1 MDDEVPYSAT
11 KDAEVPPKPD
21 STEKYVETLV
31 VVDQK
36 MVHYHGEDAATQFA
50 LVVLN
55 IVSRSYHVS

>member
-1 MDDEVPYSAT
+1 MRFERALDDDFPYSST
-11 KDAEVPPKPD
+11 ILKSDN
-21 STEKYVETLV
+21 TEKYIETLV

-55 IVSRSYHVS
+55 IVITC